1 MSRTIKKK
9 LVNISVQHEPFF
21 GRGRKEIGEK
31 RERERET
38 GRCGNEGRVSREQN
52 SWTVSKQ
59 KKVLASAFEAQQQS
73 LSPFSRDEDHKSNLP
88 PAKSKRFD
96 RFMNQVA
103 AATEEE
109 SVSLPRLSSIR
120 QATCYVIF
128 WGFHFHLPLIWD
140 GVLQIGLRQP
150 EKKRDWNVKRVGR
163 FAKRR
168 RWRFAV
174 LISFTHTQTR
184 PGL

>member
-31 RERERET
+31 RERERERET

-128 WGFHFHLPLIWD
+128 WGVPFSPATNMGWRPPDWVTATRKKKEIGMLSAL
-140 GVLQIGLRQP
+140 GVLPSVVVGGLR
-150 EKKRDWNVKRVGR
+150 
-163 FAKRR
+163 F
-168 RWRFAV
+168 
-174 LISFTHTQTR
+174 
-184 PGL
+184 